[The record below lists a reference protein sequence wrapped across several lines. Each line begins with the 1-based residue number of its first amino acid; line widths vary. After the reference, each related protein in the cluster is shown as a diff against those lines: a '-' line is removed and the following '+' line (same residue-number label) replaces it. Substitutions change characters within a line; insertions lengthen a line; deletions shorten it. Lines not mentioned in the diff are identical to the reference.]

1 MGTRIVFGS
10 HSLTVVKMSGG
21 NNVGVN

>member
-10 HSLTVVKMSGG
+10 HSLTVVK
-21 NNVGVN
+21 NVRWQ